1 VAKITLEAL
10 NAKYGDSLLLRYEH
24 AGKKRLWII
33 DGGPAGTWKNHL
45 RPRLEALRGRAAS
58 LTVDLAML
66 SHVDD
71 DHVNGILQ
79 MTGGIAEKRK
89 GAATW
94 LDIKKFWHN
103 SFADLAGGEAKLQAK
118 QAQLAGAAAPAD
130 AGADLAGVAFGGV
143 SFDTHREG
151 AVLAS
156 IGQGRRLRDYLTK
169 LALDGNAPFG
179 GTLTSASGKKPV
191 DGVAVTVVGPI
202 ASRLAVFR
210 HKWAEAATPAALA
223 SLFRDDL
230 DESPTNLASIVL
242 LLELQGKNI
251 LLTGDARG
259 DDVLDGFKDAG
270 LGAKLPM
277 KLDVLKVPHHGS
289 DRNITEEFLKAFPA
303 DHYIVSADGTH
314 GNPDKS
320 VLRAIAEVRGAD
332 RYDILLTND
341 VAGVRPLLKQLQKG
355 RNFAFAIRPEA
366 AHAISVEL

>member
-10 NAKYGDSLLLRYEH
+10 NAKFGDSLLLRYEH
-24 AGKKRLWII
+24 GGKKRLWII
-33 DGGPAGTWKNHL
+33 DGGPAGTWTKHL

-71 DHVNGILQ
+71 DHVNGLLQ
-79 MTGGIAEKRK
+79 MTGGLAEKSK
-89 GAATW
+89 NAATW

-130 AGADLAGVAFGGV
+130 AGANLAGVAFGGV

-156 IGQGRRLRDYLTK
+156 IGQGRRLRDHLTK
-169 LALDGNAPFG
+169 LALDGNTPFG
-179 GTLTSASGKKPV
+179 ETLTSASGKKTV

-202 ASRLAVFR
+202 ASRVAVFR
-210 HKWAEAATPAALA
+210 RKWDAAANAAALA
-223 SLFRDDL
+223 SLFNDKL

-242 LLELQGKNI
+242 LLELQGKKI

-259 DDVLDGFKDAG
+259 DDIVAGFKDAG

-277 KLDVLKVPHHGS
+277 KLDILKVPHHGS
-289 DRNITEEFLKAFPA
+289 NRNITENFLKAFPA

-314 GNPDKS
+314 DNPDTS
-320 VLRAIAEVRGAD
+320 TLRAIVDVRGND
-332 RYDILLTND
+332 RYDILLTNEIK
-341 VAGVRPLLKQLQKG
+341 GVQPLLKELQKG
-355 RNFAFAIRPEA
+355 RKFTFATRQNT